1 MRKRRPSKYDTI
13 TIVVVLC
20 LIVIV
25 YLLMPKISKIVG
37 QAEIKKAPTTPP
49 TFHEFY
55 GGVTC
60 NNGQDILNGHQIIGI
75 LGSSQYSTQITN
87 GAYHLFV
94 ENGNNGDI
102 IDFYIDNENINDE
115 TFQSY
120 GGTQKDVVL
129 DNIYCSASPGVSITI
144 PINNQQYQQNSVD
157 VTFTS
162 LNFNIGSLGENHLH
176 FYLDSDTT
184 PYMFYNG
191 ITNNVQY
198 NSIPASNAQRLSS
211 DSFRISALSET
222 THTLR
227 LVLANSAHTE
237 LTNNEATDTVT
248 FAIVS
253 QAAPPPGCGGGGG
266 GGGGGGSRT
275 RAQCEDG
282 RDNDNDTKKDYP
294 IDPGC
299 SSRSDENEVDPISIV
314 YRCDDGIDNDRDSL
328 IDLND
333 SGCINRFD
341 NSEENVNL
349 NQNETEP
356 EIPVIPNKTYED
368 KTAMKIIISGALIV
382 IVLITILLVK
392 IFREKKKV
400 MG

>member
-87 GAYHLFV
+87 GDYHLFV

-115 TFQSY
+115 TYQSF
-120 GGTQKDVVL
+120 GGTQKNVVL
-129 DNIYCSASPGVSITI
+129 ENIYCSVSPGVSISI
-144 PINNQQYQQNSVD
+144 PVNNQQYQQNSVD
-157 VTFTS
+157 VTFINV
-162 LNFNIGSLGENHLH
+162 NFNIGSLGENHLH

-191 ITNNVQY
+191 ITNNIQY
-198 NSIPASNAQRLSS
+198 NSSPASNAQRISS
-211 DSFRISALSET
+211 NSFRISTLSET

-227 LVLANSAHTE
+227 LVLANSAHSE
-237 LTNNEATDTVT
+237 LTNSEAFDTVT
-248 FAIVS
+248 FVVVT
-253 QAAPPPGCGGGGG
+253 QVAAPPGGGAGGGG

-299 SSRSDENEVDPISIV
+299 SS
-314 YRCDDGIDNDRDSL
+314 
-328 IDLND
+328 
-333 SGCINRFD
+333 
-341 NSEENVNL
+341 
-349 NQNETEP
+349 
-356 EIPVIPNKTYED
+356 
-368 KTAMKIIISGALIV
+368 
-382 IVLITILLVK
+382 
-392 IFREKKKV
+392 
-400 MG
+400 

>member
-1 MRKRRPSKYDTI
+1 MQKRGLKYIDYVAIALLLVLVGFVFLDYLNSKQ
-13 TIVVVLC
+13 L
-20 LIVIV
+20 VIQRS
-25 YLLMPKISKIVG
+25 L
-37 QAEIKKAPTTPP
+37 TTPP

-55 GGVTC
+55 GSVTC
-60 NNGQDILNGHQIIGI
+60 NNGQDILNGHQIAGNI
-75 LGSSQYSTQITN
+75 GSSQYSAQIIN
-87 GAYHLFV
+87 GDYHLFV
-94 ENGNNGDI
+94 ENGNDGDI

-115 TFQSY
+115 TYQSF
-120 GGTQKDVVL
+120 GGTPKNVVL
-129 DNIYCSASPGVSITI
+129 DNIYCSASPGISITI

-253 QAAPPPGCGGGGG
+253 QAAPPR

-294 IDPGC
+294 NDPGC

-368 KTAMKIIISGALIV
+368 KTGISGSV
-382 IVLITILLVK
+382 SFW
-392 IFREKKKV
+392 FRFTFSSELS
-400 MG
+400 